1 MLCYNTC
8 MNIYKLRNYAVAFLC
23 AAIVIVVM
31 TYKLSKSEFNIK
43 GDKFMQS
50 QKVGFGYVRMGRAE
64 YSSPEYFLLGD
75 FTANMAT
82 PDKSRKFV
90 RVEIRLK
97 MSDSSMERE
106 LRDENIRLRDAV
118 IEEMSLK
125 DFSEVSTPHG
135 KLVLKDNIRK
145 RLNDI
150 VREGEIEE
158 VFFTKFVV
166 R

>member
-1 MLCYNTC
+1 
-8 MNIYKLRNYAVAFLC
+8 MNIYKLRNYAVIGLFT
-23 AAIVIVVM
+23 AIVLVFIIYRL
-31 TYKLSKSEFNIK
+31 TNSEFNIK

-64 YSSPEYFLLGD
+64 FSSPEYFLLGD

-82 PDKSRKFV
+82 PDKSRKFI

-118 IEEMSLK
+118 IDEMSLK
-125 DFSEVSTPHG
+125 QFSEVSTPRG
-135 KLVLKDNIRK
+135 KLVLKENIQK
-145 RLNDI
+145 KLNEI
-150 VREGEIEE
+150 VRSGKIDE
-158 VFFTKFVV
+158 VYFTKFVV